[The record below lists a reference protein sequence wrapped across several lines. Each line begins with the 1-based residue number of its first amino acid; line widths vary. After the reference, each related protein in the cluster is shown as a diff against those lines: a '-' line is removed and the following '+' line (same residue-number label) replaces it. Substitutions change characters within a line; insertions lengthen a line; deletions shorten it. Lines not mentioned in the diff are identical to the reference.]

1 MPNFGQFGNAT
12 PDTEKEK
19 AMVVTG
25 FSSFTDDDFKDKG
38 GLFDPIP
45 KGRYHFV
52 VYDCQTGFTKKDNT
66 LMKTILMDIHHE
78 DGTKTRLTDYLVY
91 KSNQKWKFA
100 YFFDAIGL
108 GDALKENG
116 IGGADDPLWTT
127 AVGQEG
133 DFEVDNE
140 TSEWNGKQTT
150 RNVIKKYYKP
160 ER

>member
-19 AMVVTG
+19 ATVVTG
-25 FSSFTDDDFKDKG
+25 FTFSDDDFKDKI
-38 GLFDPIP
+38 GLFDLIP

-52 VYDCQTGFTKKDNT
+52 VYDCQTGFTKKDNVA
-66 LMKTILMDIHHE
+66 MKVILMDIHHE

-91 KSNQKWKFA
+91 KSNQGWKFA
-100 YFFDAIGL
+100 HFFDAIGL
-108 GDALKENG
+108 HDAIEKKGVGDV
-116 IGGADDPLWTT
+116 DDPLWTT

>member
-12 PDTEKEK
+12 PDTEEEK
-19 AMVVTG
+19 VTVVTG
-25 FSSFTDDDFKDKG
+25 FTFSDDDFKDKG
-38 GLFDPIP
+38 GLFDLIP

-66 LMKTILMDIHHE
+66 QMKIILMDIHHE

-91 KSNQKWKFA
+91 KSNQGWKFA
-100 YFFDAIGL
+100 HFFDAIGL
-108 GDALKENG
+108 HDAING
-116 IGGADDPLWTT
+116 KRLGGVDDPLWTT

-133 DFEVDNE
+133 DFEVDHE

>member
-1 MPNFGQFGNAT
+1 MSNFGQFGNAT

-19 AMVVTG
+19 ATVVTG
-25 FSSFTDDDFKDKG
+25 FTFSGDDFKDKG

-66 LMKTILMDIHHE
+66 LMKVILMDIHHE

-91 KSNQKWKFA
+91 KSNQGWRFA
-100 YFFDAIGL
+100 HFFDAIGL
-108 GDALKENG
+108 HDAING
-116 IGGADDPLWTT
+116 KRLGGVDDPLWTT

>member
-19 AMVVTG
+19 VTVVTG
-25 FSSFTDDDFKDKG
+25 FTFSDDDFKDKS
-38 GLFDPIP
+38 GLFDLIP

-66 LMKTILMDIHHE
+66 TMKVILMDIHHE

-91 KSNQKWKFA
+91 KSNQGWKFA
-100 YFFDAIGL
+100 HFFDAIGL
-108 GDALKENG
+108 HDAIEEKG
-116 IGGADDPLWTT
+116 IGDADDPLWTT

-133 DFEVDNE
+133 DFEVDHE

>member
-1 MPNFGQFGNAT
+1 
-12 PDTEKEK
+12 
-19 AMVVTG
+19 
-25 FSSFTDDDFKDKG
+25 
-38 GLFDPIP
+38 
-45 KGRYHFV
+45 
-52 VYDCQTGFTKKDNT
+52 
-66 LMKTILMDIHHE
+66 MDIQHE

-100 YFFDAIGL
+100 CFFDAIGL

-127 AVGQEG
+127 AVGQEGGFEGDNGQEG

>member
-1 MPNFGQFGNAT
+1 MSNFGQFGNAT

-19 AMVVTG
+19 ATVVTG
-25 FSSFTDDDFKDKG
+25 FTFSDDDFKDKS
-38 GLFDPIP
+38 GLFDLIP

-66 LMKTILMDIHHE
+66 TMKVILMDIHHE

-91 KSNQKWKFA
+91 KSNQGWKFA
-100 YFFDAIGL
+100 HFFDAIGL
-108 GDALKENG
+108 HDAIEEKG
-116 IGGADDPLWTT
+116 IGDADDPLWTT

-133 DFEVDNE
+133 DFEVDHE

-150 RNVIKKYYKP
+150 HNVIKKYYKP

>member
-19 AMVVTG
+19 ATVVTG
-25 FSSFTDDDFKDKG
+25 FTFSDDDFKDNG
-38 GLFDPIP
+38 GLFGLIP

-52 VYDCQTGFTKKDNT
+52 VYDCQTGFTRKDNT
-66 LMKTILMDIHHE
+66 PMKVILMDIHHE

-91 KSNQKWKFA
+91 KSNQGWKFA
-100 YFFDAIGL
+100 HFFDAIGL
-108 GDALKENG
+108 HDAING
-116 IGGADDPLWTT
+116 KRLGGVDDPLWTT

-133 DFEVDNE
+133 DFEIDHK

-150 RNVIKKYYKP
+150 RNVVKKYYKP

>member
-19 AMVVTG
+19 TTVVTR
-25 FSSFTDDDFKDKG
+25 FTFTDDDFKDKS
-38 GLFDPIP
+38 GLFDLIP

-66 LMKTILMDIHHE
+66 TMKVILMDIHHE

-91 KSNQKWKFA
+91 KSNQGWKFA
-100 YFFDAIGL
+100 HFFDAIGL
-108 GDALKENG
+108 HDAIEEKG
-116 IGGADDPLWTT
+116 IGDADDPLWTT

-133 DFEVDNE
+133 DFEVDHE

>member
-1 MPNFGQFGNAT
+1 M
-12 PDTEKEK
+12 
-19 AMVVTG
+19 
-25 FSSFTDDDFKDKG
+25 
-38 GLFDPIP
+38 
-45 KGRYHFV
+45 

-66 LMKTILMDIHHE
+66 LMKVILMDIHHE

-91 KSNQKWKFA
+91 KSNQGWRFA
-100 YFFDAIGL
+100 HFFDAIGL
-108 GDALKENG
+108 HDAING
-116 IGGADDPLWTT
+116 KRLGGVDDPLWTT

>member
-12 PDTEKEK
+12 PDTEKERPT
-19 AMVVTG
+19 VVTG
-25 FSSFTDDDFKDKG
+25 FTFSDDDFKDKG
-38 GLFDPIP
+38 GLFDLIP

-52 VYDCQTGFTKKDNT
+52 VYDCQTSFTKKDNT
-66 LMKTILMDIHHE
+66 AMKVILMDIHHE
-78 DGTKTRLTDYLVY
+78 DGTKTRLTDYFVY
-91 KSNQKWKFA
+91 KSNQGWKFA
-100 YFFDAIGL
+100 HFFDAIGL
-108 GDALKENG
+108 HNAIEENG
-116 IGGADDPLWTT
+116 IGDADDPLWTT

-133 DFEVDNE
+133 DFEVDHE

>member
-1 MPNFGQFGNAT
+1 MSNFGQFGNAT

-19 AMVVTG
+19 ATVVTEFA
-25 FSSFTDDDFKDKG
+25 FSDDDFKDKS
-38 GLFDPIP
+38 GLFDLIP

-66 LMKTILMDIHHE
+66 TMKVILMDIHHE

-91 KSNQKWKFA
+91 KSNQGWRFA
-100 YFFDAIGL
+100 HFFDAIGL
-108 GDALKENG
+108 HDAIEENG

-133 DFEVDNE
+133 DFEVDHK

>member
-19 AMVVTG
+19 ATVVTG
-25 FSSFTDDDFKDKG
+25 FTFSEDDFKDKG
-38 GLFDPIP
+38 GLFDLIP

-52 VYDCQTGFTKKDNT
+52 VYDCQTGFTKKDNAP
-66 LMKTILMDIHHE
+66 MKVILMDIHHE

-91 KSNQKWKFA
+91 KSNQGWKFA
-100 YFFDAIGL
+100 HFFDAIGL
-108 GDALKENG
+108 HDAING
-116 IGGADDPLWTT
+116 KRLGNVDDPLWTT

>member
-1 MPNFGQFGNAT
+1 MSNFGQFGNAT

-19 AMVVTG
+19 ATVVTG
-25 FSSFTDDDFKDKG
+25 FTFSDDDFKDKS
-38 GLFDPIP
+38 GLFDLIP

-66 LMKTILMDIHHE
+66 TMKVILMDIHHE

-91 KSNQKWKFA
+91 KSNQGWKFA
-100 YFFDAIGL
+100 HFFDAIGL
-108 GDALKENG
+108 HDAIEEKG
-116 IGGADDPLWTT
+116 IGDADDPLWTT

-133 DFEVDNE
+133 DFEVDHE

>member
-1 MPNFGQFGNAT
+1 MSNFGQFGNAT

-19 AMVVTG
+19 ATVVTG
-25 FSSFTDDDFKDKG
+25 FTFSDDDFKDKG

-52 VYDCQTGFTKKDNT
+52 VYDCQTKFTKKDNT
-66 LMKTILMDIHHE
+66 AMKVILMDIHHE

-91 KSNQKWKFA
+91 KSNQGWKFA
-100 YFFDAIGL
+100 HFFDAIGL
-108 GDALKENG
+108 HDAING
-116 IGGADDPLWTT
+116 KRLGGVDDPLWTT

>member
-19 AMVVTG
+19 ATVVTG
-25 FSSFTDDDFKDKG
+25 FTFSDDDFKDKG

-66 LMKTILMDIHHE
+66 PMKVILMDIHHE

-91 KSNQKWKFA
+91 KSNQGWKFA
-100 YFFDAIGL
+100 HFFDAIGL
-108 GDALKENG
+108 HDAING
-116 IGGADDPLWTT
+116 KRLGGVDDPLWTA

-133 DFEVDNE
+133 DFEVDHE

>member
-19 AMVVTG
+19 ATVVTG
-25 FSSFTDDDFKDKG
+25 FTFSDDDFKDKG
-38 GLFDPIP
+38 GLFDLIP

-52 VYDCQTGFTKKDNT
+52 VYDCQTSFTKKDNT
-66 LMKTILMDIHHE
+66 AMKVILMDIHHE
-78 DGTKTRLTDYLVY
+78 DGTKTRLTDYFVY
-91 KSNQKWKFA
+91 KSNQGWKFA
-100 YFFDAIGL
+100 HFFDAIGL
-108 GDALKENG
+108 HNAIEENG
-116 IGGADDPLWTT
+116 IGDADDPLWTT

-133 DFEVDNE
+133 DFEVDHE

-150 RNVIKKYYKP
+150 RNVVKKYYKP

>member
-19 AMVVTG
+19 PTVVTG
-25 FSSFTDDDFKDKG
+25 FTFSDDDFKDKR
-38 GLFDPIP
+38 GLFDLIP
-45 KGRYHFV
+45 KGRYHFE

-66 LMKTILMDIHHE
+66 QMKIILMDIHHE

-91 KSNQKWKFA
+91 KSNQGWKFA
-100 YFFDAIGL
+100 HFFDAIGL
-108 GDALKENG
+108 HDAIEEKG
-116 IGGADDPLWTT
+116 IGDADDPLWTT

-133 DFEVDNE
+133 DFEVDHE

>member
-19 AMVVTG
+19 ATVVTG
-25 FSSFTDDDFKDKG
+25 FTFSDDDFKKKG
-38 GLFDPIP
+38 GLFDLIP

-66 LMKTILMDIHHE
+66 AMKVILMDIHHE

-91 KSNQKWKFA
+91 KSNQGWKFA
-100 YFFDAIGL
+100 HFFDAIGL
-108 GDALKENG
+108 HDAING
-116 IGGADDPLWTT
+116 KRLGGVDDPLWTT

-133 DFEVDNE
+133 DFEVDHE

-150 RNVIKKYYKP
+150 RNVVKKYYKP

>member
-12 PDTEKEK
+12 PDTEKER
-19 AMVVTG
+19 ATVVTG
-25 FSSFTDDDFKDKG
+25 FSNFTNDDFKNKG
-38 GLFDPIP
+38 SLFDPIP

-52 VYDCQTGFTKKDNT
+52 VYDCQTSFTKKDNT

-78 DGTKTRLTDYLVY
+78 DGRTTRLTDYLVY

-100 YFFDAIGL
+100 CFFDAIGL

-116 IGGADDPLWTT
+116 IGGADDPLWAT

>member
-19 AMVVTG
+19 ATVVTG
-25 FSSFTDDDFKDKG
+25 FTFSDDDFKDKS
-38 GLFDPIP
+38 GLFDLIP

-52 VYDCQTGFTKKDNT
+52 VYDCQTSFTKKDNT
-66 LMKTILMDIHHE
+66 LEKVILMDIHHE

-91 KSNQKWKFA
+91 KSNQGWKFA
-100 YFFDAIGL
+100 HFFDAIGL
-108 GDALKENG
+108 HDAIEEKG
-116 IGGADDPLWTT
+116 IGDADDPLWTT
-127 AVGQEG
+127 AVGLEG

>member
-12 PDTEKEK
+12 PDTEEEK
-19 AMVVTG
+19 ATVVTG
-25 FSSFTDDDFKDKG
+25 FTFSDDDFKDKG
-38 GLFDPIP
+38 GLFDLIP

-52 VYDCQTGFTKKDNT
+52 VYDCQTSFTKKDNT
-66 LMKTILMDIHHE
+66 AMKVILMDIHHE

-91 KSNQKWKFA
+91 KSNQGWKFA
-100 YFFDAIGL
+100 HFFDAIGL
-108 GDALKENG
+108 HDAING
-116 IGGADDPLWTT
+116 KRLGGVDDPLWAT

-133 DFEVDNE
+133 DFEVDHE

-150 RNVIKKYYKP
+150 RNVVKKYYKP

>member
-12 PDTEKEK
+12 PDTEEGK
-19 AMVVTG
+19 ATVVTG
-25 FSSFTDDDFKDKG
+25 FTFSDDDFKDKG
-38 GLFDPIP
+38 GLFELIP

-52 VYDCQTGFTKKDNT
+52 VYDCQTGFTRNDNT
-66 LMKTILMDIHHE
+66 PMKVILMDIHHE

-91 KSNQKWKFA
+91 KSNQGWKFA
-100 YFFDAIGL
+100 HFFDAIGL
-108 GDALKENG
+108 HDAING
-116 IGGADDPLWTT
+116 KRLGGVDDPLWTT

-133 DFEVDNE
+133 DFEVDHK

>member
-19 AMVVTG
+19 ATVVTEFT
-25 FSSFTDDDFKDKG
+25 FSDDDFKDKG

-52 VYDCQTGFTKKDNT
+52 VYDCQTSFTKKDNT
-66 LMKTILMDIHHE
+66 AMKVILMDIHHE

-91 KSNQKWKFA
+91 KSNQGWKFA
-100 YFFDAIGL
+100 HFFDAIGL
-108 GDALKENG
+108 HDAING
-116 IGGADDPLWTT
+116 KRLGGVDDPLWAT

-133 DFEVDNE
+133 DFEVDHK

-150 RNVIKKYYKP
+150 RNVVKKYYKP